1 MSSEGGIAGS
11 RKGDFR
17 THDRR
22 SILCTLFDYVI
33 GPGIRTS
40 RSKVGDEASVL
51 FMVGKNIG
59 ADARGEVNSEVTCK
73 QERVLRSAD

>member
-1 MSSEGGIAGS
+1 MSSDGGIAGS
-11 RKGDFR
+11 RNGHFR

-40 RSKVGDEASVL
+40 RSKVGDEACKS
-51 FMVGKNIG
+51 FMVGEDIG
-59 ADARGEVNSEVTCK
+59 ADARGEVNSEVT
-73 QERVLRSAD
+73 QVGASPP